1 MLADPNAYFSVT
13 HDFNAYLQPF
23 DGPMPNDA
31 ELLGMRSVGLQLLSD
46 VKTLEAGCL
55 LQLRQL
61 DNEAKAVVDFLKL
74 QSRKVD
80 MVLHYVLEN
89 EQRDGKRHQGL
100 SFGGSNILVESQ
112 GELRPGDLYK
122 TTVYI
127 RDELIALVCI
137 ARVASVSHEEGRE
150 LTELVYE
157 AILEADVEHLVKAS
171 LSVQQKQL
179 KARKQQAPRP
189 PER

>member
-1 MLADPNAYFSVT
+1 MLADPNAYFSVV

-23 DGPMPNDA
+23 DGPLPDDA
-31 ELLGMRSVGLQLLSD
+31 QLSMMRSVGLQLLSD
-46 VKTLEAGCL
+46 VKALEAGCL

-89 EQRDGKRHQGL
+89 ECRDGNRYLGRR
-100 SFGGSNILVESQ
+100 FGGSSFVIES
-112 GELRPGDLYK
+112 K
-122 TTVYI
+122 TPFKIGQVFKATLYI

-137 ARVASVSHEEGRE
+137 AKVTQVMQEGE
-150 LTELVYE
+150 HLLTELSFE
-157 AILEADVEHLVKAS
+157 CILEPDVEQLVKAS

-179 KARKQQAPRP
+179 KARKQQNTHN
-189 PER
+189 

>member
-1 MLADPNAYFSVT
+1 MLADPNAYFSVV

-23 DGPMPNDA
+23 DGPLPDDEQLAM
-31 ELLGMRSVGLQLLSD
+31 MRSVGLQLLSD
-46 VKTLEAGCL
+46 VKALEAGCL

-89 EQRDGKRHQGL
+89 ESRDGSRYSGKR
-100 SFGGSNILVESQ
+100 FGGSGFVVASQ
-112 GELRPGDLYK
+112 TPLSVGSLFKATL
-122 TTVYI
+122 YI

-137 ARVASVSHEEGRE
+137 SKVEEVLQQDGVHLAE
-150 LTELVYE
+150 LGFEC
-157 AILEADVEHLVKAS
+157 ILEPDVEQLVKAS

-179 KARKQQAPRP
+179 KARKQQNTQRG
-189 PER
+189 